1 MIISSPV
8 HISAMTY
15 SAYTDK
21 ALLQLLQDD
30 NEMAFTVLFERY
42 RNKLFYYLRKHT
54 KSNEIAEEIVTDIF
68 IKLWEGRKLADQ
80 ITDLGAFIHK
90 VGYYKAM
97 DFLRTTA
104 RHAVLQQAYI
114 DRMEN
119 GTVKTA
125 DELLMD
131 TEAQTL
137 LYKAIN
143 QLPGQRRKIYRL
155 SREMGLTH
163 KQIADALHLSP
174 STVNNAMTAATRS
187 IARFLQHHVSGKAAF
202 SIFFLFA

>member
-1 MIISSPV
+1 M
-8 HISAMTY
+8 MY
-15 SAYTDK
+15 SACTDK
-21 ALLQLLQDD
+21 DLLQLLQDD

-42 RNKLFYYLRKHT
+42 RNKLFFYLRKHT

-68 IKLWEGRKLADQ
+68 VKLWEGRKLAGQ
-80 ITDLGAFIHK
+80 ITDLAAFMHK

-104 RHAVLQQAYI
+104 RHAVLRQAYI
-114 DRMEN
+114 DRVEN
-119 GTVKTA
+119 GPVKTA

-137 LYKAIN
+137 LYKAVN
-143 QLPGQRRKIYRL
+143 QLPGQRQKIYRL

-163 KQIADALHLSP
+163 KQIAEALHLSP

-187 IARFLQHHVSGKAAF
+187 IARFLQQHASGKAAF
-202 SIFFLFA
+202 SIFFLLS